1 MLKAKFLPVIT
12 SFLFIFPT
20 HAMADEFSK
29 TLVTAAIKRI
39 NQTVLYDPAYVKLSY
54 PMGDVA
60 NDRGVCTDVIIRAF
74 RGAGIDLQKAVHDDM
89 KANFSKYPKRWGA
102 KTTDKNIDHRRV
114 PNLRVFFKRHGQS
127 LKVTNNPNDY
137 KAGDLVTW
145 DLKGNKCCGFA
156 RLAHIG
162 IVTDK
167 RSADNKRPLIV
178 HNIGSGVQLQDTL
191 FTYTITGHYRYK
203 GE

>member
-1 MLKAKFLPVIT
+1 MFKTHVLPLVAGFL
-12 SFLFIFPT
+12 LIFSPT
-20 HAMADEFSK
+20 ARADEFSK
-29 TLVTAAIKRI
+29 TLVDAALKRI

-60 NDRGVCTDVIIRAF
+60 NDRGVCTDVVIRAF
-74 RGAGIDLQKAVHDDM
+74 RGAGVDLQQRVHKDM
-89 KANFSKYPKRWGA
+89 RANFSKYPKRWGA

-127 LKVTNNPNDY
+127 LKVTNNPMDY

-145 DLKGNKCCGFA
+145 DLKGKKCCGFA

-162 IVTDK
+162 VVTHK
-167 RSADNKRPLIV
+167 RSVDGKRPLIV
-178 HNIGSGVQLQDTL
+178 HNIGSGTQLQDIL

>member
-1 MLKAKFLPVIT
+1 MFKTHVLPLVAGFL
-12 SFLFIFPT
+12 LIFSPT
-20 HAMADEFSK
+20 ARADEFSK
-29 TLVTAAIKRI
+29 TLVDAALKRI

-60 NDRGVCTDVIIRAF
+60 NDRGVCTDVVIRAF
-74 RGAGIDLQKAVHDDM
+74 RGAGVDLQQRVHKDM
-89 KANFSKYPKRWGA
+89 RANFSKYPKRWGA

-127 LKVTNNPNDY
+127 LKVTNNPIDY

-145 DLKGNKCCGFA
+145 DLKGKKCCGFA

-162 IVTDK
+162 VVTHK
-167 RSADNKRPLIV
+167 RSVDGKRPLIV
-178 HNIGSGVQLQDTL
+178 HNIGSGTQLQDIL